1 MIFSEFIYKRI
12 ITRIR
17 EMALPV
23 TEIRKNYLKVVDKHT
38 GEINK
43 DIDLL
48 SALKDC
54 STINQLIEQGFCG
67 TLNVDIER
75 HRIGLYFIDSTK
87 PSNFN
92 FFHFPSDYFNDK
104 EQYLEK
110 YKQECIA
117 RSKKSEEE
125 RNKYLKEQEDY
136 KKQLYDK
143 YLELKKEFEN
153 E

>member
-1 MIFSEFIYKRI
+1 MFSEFIYKRI
-12 ITRIR
+12 IGRIK
-17 EMALPV
+17 EMALPI
-23 TEIRKNYLKVVDKHT
+23 TEIRKKYRKIVDKYT

-43 DIDLL
+43 DIDTL

-75 HRIGLYFIDSTK
+75 HRIGLYLIDSTK

-92 FFHFPSDYFNDK
+92 FFHFPSDYFDDK

-110 YKQECIA
+110 YKQECITQ
-117 RSKKSEEE
+117 SKKSEKE

>member
-1 MIFSEFIYKRI
+1 MFSEFIYKRI
-12 ITRIR
+12 IGRIK
-17 EMALPV
+17 EMVLPI
-23 TEIRKNYLKVVDKHT
+23 TEIRKKYRKIVDKYT

-43 DIDLL
+43 DIDTL

-75 HRIGLYFIDSTK
+75 HRIGLYLIDSTK

-92 FFHFPSDYFNDK
+92 FFHFPSDYFDDK

-110 YKQECIA
+110 YKQECITQ
-117 RSKKSEEE
+117 SKKSEKE

>member
-1 MIFSEFIYKRI
+1 MFSEFIYKRI
-12 ITRIR
+12 IGRIK
-17 EMALPV
+17 EMALPI
-23 TEIRKNYLKVVDKHT
+23 TEIRKKYRKIVDKYT

-43 DIDLL
+43 DIDTL

-54 STINQLIEQGFCG
+54 SIINQLIEQGFCG

-75 HRIGLYFIDSTK
+75 HRIGLYLIDSTK

-92 FFHFPSDYFNDK
+92 FFHFPSDYFDDK

-110 YKQECIA
+110 YKQECITQ
-117 RSKKSEEE
+117 SKKSEKE